1 MINRIKT
8 WRLGTV
14 SPVGRVTLVSRVT
27 DDEVGHSVA
36 SLKGIKKQKNK
47 KNAADVESIKDH
59 PF

>member
-1 MINRIKT
+1 M
-8 WRLGTV
+8 